1 VFVIVPA
8 GGIRMVAEC
17 TLAPFGGV
25 FSAVE
30 LNLLGGVVREALRS
44 SEAQLDKEDAEM
56 IARVVIA
63 TYRRGISG
71 REELLLA
78 AQIAATRRPLD
89 HFHDRAAGLF
99 A

>member
-1 VFVIVPA
+1 
-8 GGIRMVAEC
+8 MVVEC
-17 TLAPFGGV
+17 TFAPQGV

-63 TYRRGISG
+63 TYKRGISG
-71 REELLLA
+71 REELRQA